1 MLIKHMII
9 SILLVT
15 LIVTRCKEK
24 LVTQSSVNFPLQI
37 SVYDTSFVTR
47 SIQGDAM
54 VVSAQIDLKSEEYNL
69 NYTAFTDSNGIVR
82 FQEVLPGIYSC
93 SGKLT
98 YKADLVQQHLAD
110 YNKDIN
116 LNGSIAALEL
126 ENQQDSVQLLLKPAF
141 GSDLLLSEIYYNGAR
156 KPPPYYFH
164 DQFTEIY
171 NNSAETIFID
181 GYYIGDPA
189 YGSRPDSADLECT
202 HLYQFPG
209 DGDDYPIG
217 PGQSI
222 IVAQDAINHIEYNP
236 QSVDLRGA
244 DFEYYNALTN
254 DVDAPDVTNMI
265 QIHHKYGIDFLYSV
279 MNASIVLM
287 KTDSTF
293 SGWEYTTFNEIKVP
307 KRFAVDG
314 MEYREA
320 VNEFELKHLPDEID
334 AGITGGMPMY
344 QGKSVARKVL
354 SSLDG
359 RSILMDTN
367 NSSVDFIVLDTPTPG
382 VVD

>member
-1 MLIKHMII
+1 MVKKRMNI
-9 SILLVT
+9 SILFVI
-15 LIVTRCKEK
+15 LIVIGCKEK
-24 LVTQSSVNFPLQI
+24 LVTESSVHFPLQV
-37 SVYDTSFVTR
+37 SVFDTSFVTR
-47 SIQGDAM
+47 GISGNTF
-54 VVSAQIDLKSEEYNL
+54 VVGAQIELKSEEYNL
-69 NYTAFTDSNGIVR
+69 RYTALTNSNGVVQ

-93 SGKLT
+93 SGTHKYDT
-98 YKADLVQQHLAD
+98 DQEDQF
-110 YNKDIN
+110 IN
-116 LNGSIAALEL
+116 LNGSQASLEL
-126 ENQQDSVQLLLKPAF
+126 KSSEDSVQLLLKPAF

-217 PGQSI
+217 SGQSI

-236 QSVDLRGA
+236 QSVDLRDA
-244 DFEYYNALTN
+244 DFEYYNPLTN
-254 DVDAPDVTNMI
+254 DVDAPDVMNMI

-279 MNASIVLM
+279 MNASIVLI
-287 KTDSTF
+287 KLDSTF
-293 SGWEYTTFNEIKVP
+293 SGWKYTTFNEIKVP

-314 MEYREA
+314 MEYRESL
-320 VNEFELKHLPDEID
+320 NEYE
-334 AGITGGMPMY
+334 Y
-344 QGKSVARKVL
+344 KVL
-354 SSLDG
+354 K
-359 RSILMDTN
+359 
-367 NSSVDFIVLDTPTPG
+367 
-382 VVD
+382 